1 MGLEHADPAGDIVQ
15 PGEQFV
21 GHGCVHP
28 QLAVAHRAQQVFPGM
43 DQVDQRR
50 QIEQAR
56 RALDRMDR
64 AEQRIDRLAIVGIGF
79 QRQQRGIGLLYQ
91 GEAFLDKAGGQF
103 RRFAAGQR
111 AVHPRGHAGGWLR
124 CDFRACHTCHE
135 LDGCHEANRI
145 DRLGEIEVGAGL
157 IGAGNI
163 LGALLGAEHHGRDRL
178 EIRVA
183 AHLRKEGIAIH
194 LLHVDVDHEQV
205 EAVLQGLLQPFQ
217 AIDRLVHAKAL
228 AFEQLRAEQPHG
240 QRVIHDQ
247 HAARRGFTRRRRG
260 WRGGKGM
267 GRQAHGSGL

>member
-1 MGLEHADPAGDIVQ
+1 MVLHLRPIGAGDQADAQVAGIGIEPRPLRPGLARGDVEPGQPRRCQGHAQRVFAAEEAAFVGRVFHAHAHRIARQRGARRLCPGVAHARFRHRFRPGFRPSSGRGCGRCNGIEPGAIGSGKAPRDVHLFGRQRAMGLEHADPAGDIVQ

-28 QLAVAHRAQQVFPGM
+28 QLAIAHRAQQVFPGM

-124 CDFRACHTCHE
+124 CDFR
-135 LDGCHEANRI
+135 GMP
-145 DRLGEIEVGAGL
+145 
-157 IGAGNI
+157 
-163 LGALLGAEHHGRDRL
+163 
-178 EIRVA
+178 
-183 AHLRKEGIAIH
+183 HL
-194 LLHVDVDHEQV
+194 
-205 EAVLQGLLQPFQ
+205 
-217 AIDRLVHAKAL
+217 
-228 AFEQLRAEQPHG
+228 
-240 QRVIHDQ
+240 
-247 HAARRGFTRRRRG
+247 
-260 WRGGKGM
+260 
-267 GRQAHGSGL
+267 S